1 MTKLEVLKRYVD
13 QTDLAIRFA
22 NSRIEITEQFLI
34 SCSEEKF
41 NDFRTQIWYE
51 FRSKDFEKLVDN
63 LLEERKIWDT
73 ARRINIANDFRKVLK
88 ET

>member
-1 MTKLEVLKRYVD
+1 MTKLGVLKRYVD

-22 NSRIEITEQFLI
+22 NSGIEITDEFLI

-41 NDFRTQIWYE
+41 QDFLTQIWCE

-73 ARRINIANDFRKVLK
+73 ARRINIANDFRNILGKN
-88 ET
+88 